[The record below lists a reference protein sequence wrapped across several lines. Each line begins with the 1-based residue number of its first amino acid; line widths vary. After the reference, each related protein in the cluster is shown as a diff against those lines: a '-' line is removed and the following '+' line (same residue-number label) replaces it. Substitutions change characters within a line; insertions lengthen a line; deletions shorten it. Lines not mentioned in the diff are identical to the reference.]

1 MDCEKF
7 EPLLLD
13 ELYEELDEL
22 TSAAVKRHVSGCARC
37 ASILGDMTATR
48 RAVSLPLVPAPEG
61 LEDRILA
68 AAKEAQKVVPIKSR
82 MSRALSIAGSW
93 AMRPQTAMAAVFL
106 LMIGTSAFLIRSKNY
121 ASRDAAVSVTVAG
134 APAPLEEVASER
146 ESLDDKAAAT
156 AHGPTPSN
164 FARPPAPMPSTLA
177 FAEADDN
184 NGPLD
189 RLTGG
194 AARDKSKKEA
204 TSDPFA
210 SAFGGDTKGFAAP
223 PATATAS
230 PTMPAAAA
238 ARAEVANASVPAGAP
253 GAAYDGLSQTPPPP
267 PAAKPAG
274 GPAGGKDAQ
283 DPFSLGAAAFRAR
296 NFAEATRQ
304 FDVAAQSG
312 DSNAALW
319 AAESTREGQG
329 CAVALGRFDQLAH
342 RAAGSWAGNESSLRA
357 ARCQIAMGQ
366 LEAARARLDSLAH
379 VPSHQHAAQTALD
392 ELNQVAARKAGG
404 AGAAGG
410 AVAAPKRAASP
421 AARPASP
428 ARAPAEARE
437 QEQQQK
443 KALDHA
449 NGY

>member
-121 ASRDAAVSVTVAG
+121 ASKDAAVSVTVAG
-134 APAPLEEVASER
+134 APAPLEEVASES

-164 FARPPAPMPSTLA
+164 FARPPAAMPSTLA
-177 FAEADDN
+177 FAEADD

-204 TSDPFA
+204 TSEPFA

-223 PATATAS
+223 PSMPTAS
-230 PTMPAAAA
+230 PTMPAAVAA
-238 ARAEVANASVPAGAP
+238 GAAGAAVANASVPAGAP
-253 GAAYDGLSQTPPPP
+253 GAAYDGVSQSPAPPP
-267 PAAKPAG
+267 PAK
-274 GPAGGKDAQ
+274 PAGGKDAQ

-312 DSNAALW
+312 DTNAALW

-357 ARCQIAMGQ
+357 ARCQIAMDQ
-366 LEAARARLDSLAH
+366 LDAARARLDKLAH
-379 VPSHQHAAQTALD
+379 IPSHQQAAQSALD
-392 ELNQVAARKAGG
+392 ELNRVAARKTGG
-404 AGAAGG
+404 AGASGG
-410 AVAAPKRAASP
+410 AVAAPKRAAAP

-437 QEQQQK
+437 QEQEQK
-443 KALDHA
+443 KAADHA
-449 NGY
+449 AGY